1 MIVRV
6 VKDVNYFPLNRAAV
20 NDPRLSYKAIGI
32 HTYLMSKPDHWEGN
46 ETDIVNRHSD
56 GRAAVR
62 SGIDELLAFGYLV
75 RVRVVDK
82 GKVAGWR
89 LDTYET
95 PAANPHYIDGQEP
108 ITVTEVLGEPEFD
121 NRIVD
126 SKPDSD
132 NRIVDSKPECENR
145 IVVSQVDEEKPQSDF
160 LHVENRIH
168 SNNTYTENNELQRD
182 QSAYGTGAPAA
193 DSPLAKSL
201 AEQFHELIEE
211 LRHTKNRP
219 ALLRQIYA
227 LCYGEHED
235 MPTYG
240 YLGKAANAVGGAGRL
255 AQLMWRQSTDPP
267 KGDIL
272 AYLMARHKGV
282 APKAEP
288 NPTSNRNAVHNVFAK
303 LREQKEATA
312 HG

>member
-6 VKDVNYFPLNRAAV
+6 VKDANYFALNRTAV
-20 NDPRLSYKAIGI
+20 GDPRLSYKAIGI

-62 SGIDELLAFGYLV
+62 SGIEELIGFGYLV

-82 GKVAGWR
+82 GKVMGWR

-95 PAANPHYIDGQEP
+95 PAANPHYVEGQDP
-108 ITVTEVLGEPEFD
+108 VVITETLGE
-121 NRIVD
+121 
-126 SKPDSD
+126 
-132 NRIVDSKPECENR
+132 PECENR
-145 IVVSQVDEEKPQSDF
+145 IVDGEPESDNRIVDPQPESDFPQVDFPQ
-160 LHVENRIH
+160 VENRIH
-168 SNNTYTENNELQRD
+168 SNNTVTENTEEQRD
-182 QSAYGTGAPAA
+182 QSAVGTGAPAA
-193 DSPLAKSL
+193 VVLPASSL
-201 AEQFHELIEE
+201 AEQFHNLIEE
-211 LRHTKNRP
+211 LRQTKNRP
-219 ALLRQIYA
+219 ALLRQIYV
-227 LCYGEHED
+227 LCFGEHED
-235 MPTYG
+235 MPTFG
-240 YLGKAANAVGGAGRL
+240 YLGKVANAVGGAGRL
-255 AQLMWRQSTDPP
+255 AQLMWQQSTDPP

-272 AYLMARHKGV
+272 AYLMARHKGK

-303 LREQKEATA
+303 ARAAKEAAA